1 MTTRANSSTV
11 STVAKNQICI
21 YTVFHKEL
29 DPQGRSAQIKISSPK
44 MIFHTV
50 HCHSVADSLC
60 LKSLVSA
67 EYQLHG
73 FHGDLLRFGL
83 TWNRRLWTRPLTS
96 GGNDSKPASRPKD
109 NILNIYYNFSLTC
122 RLLLPTFFD
131 IKAVFLKL

>member
-1 MTTRANSSTV
+1 
-11 STVAKNQICI
+11 
-21 YTVFHKEL
+21 
-29 DPQGRSAQIKISSPK
+29 

-60 LKSLVSA
+60 LKSLVWA

-73 FHGDLLRFGL
+73 LHGNKSRRQLRSGL
-83 TWNRRLWTRPLTS
+83 TWNIRLWTTPLTS

-109 NILNIYYNFSLTC
+109 NILNIYYNFSRTC
-122 RLLLPTFFD
+122 RLLKKVPMFFFD